1 METGNRKTRKS
12 VPSAKKGRTA
22 APVTVIDWVGVERAY
37 CGTRQSTRD
46 IGKAFGISHT
56 MVAKHAAA
64 KGWARPSKDQIPNP
78 PPRKGTTEL
87 EPRQERFVQEYL
99 IDLNGTQAYM
109 RAEPGTTEKSARTQ
123 ASRMLAK
130 VNVQKRIAA
139 ERSKTATKLELTC
152 ERVLAGYTKLAFF
165 DMRQAYHD
173 SGALKLP
180 HELDED
186 TAAAIAGYETVEMD
200 GGGTYDVEITEQPM
214 QVTFQNSHFQQA
226 LEMRKAGV
234 RINDATMVRYSNLSD
249 KSTVVQHDR
258 ALQARRSAL
267 VKQFAMAAMAGD
279 EEGKSEAREA
289 IASFNEKNPNRR
301 IQAIQ
306 LAQSVHQREKR
317 IRGAKE
323 GVYLPSKRRDSMEAG
338 RFANEQ

>member
-1 METGNRKTRKS
+1 METGNRENSSS
-12 VPSAKKGRTA
+12 VPSAKKGSTA
-22 APVTVIDWVGVERAY
+22 APVKVIDWAGVEKAY

-64 KGWARPSKDQIPNP
+64 KGWVRHSKDQIPNP
-78 PPRKGTTEL
+78 PPRKGTAEL

-109 RAEPGTTEKSARTQ
+109 RAEPGTTEKSARTL

-139 ERSKTATKLELTC
+139 ERSKTAAKLELTR
-152 ERVLAGYTKLAFF
+152 ERVLAEYTKLAFF

-200 GGGTYDVEITEQPM
+200 GGGKDAPPLQVRKVKWADKRAALDSIMKAQGWNKSDVGTAENPLVIRDMTDAER
-214 QVTFQNSHFQQA
+214 A
-226 LEMRKAGV
+226 V
-234 RINDATMVRYSNLSD
+234 RMSAI
-249 KSTVVQHDR
+249 
-258 ALQARRSAL
+258 LQANPTLVTAL
-267 VKQFAMAAMAGD
+267 AALMAG
-279 EEGKSEAREA
+279 G
-289 IASFNEKNPNRR
+289 
-301 IQAIQ
+301 
-306 LAQSVHQREKR
+306 AQ
-317 IRGAKE
+317 
-323 GVYLPSKRRDSMEAG
+323 P
-338 RFANEQ
+338 

>member
-1 METGNRKTRKS
+1 METGNRETPDS
-12 VPSAKKGRTA
+12 APSAKKGRTA
-22 APVTVIDWVGVERAY
+22 APVKVIDWGGVERAY

-64 KGWARPSKDQIPNP
+64 KGWVRPSKDQIPNP
-78 PPRKGTTEL
+78 PPRKSTAEL

-109 RAEPGTTEKSARTQ
+109 RAEPGTTEKSARTL

-139 ERSKTATKLELTC
+139 ERSKTAAKLELTR
-152 ERVLAGYTKLAFF
+152 ERVLAEYTKLAFF

-200 GGGTYDVEITEQPM
+200 GGGKDAPPLQVRKVKWADKRAALDSIMKAQGWNKSDVGTAENPLVIRDMTDAER
-214 QVTFQNSHFQQA
+214 A
-226 LEMRKAGV
+226 V
-234 RINDATMVRYSNLSD
+234 RMSAI
-249 KSTVVQHDR
+249 
-258 ALQARRSAL
+258 LQANPTLVTAL
-267 VKQFAMAAMAGD
+267 TALMAG
-279 EEGKSEAREA
+279 G
-289 IASFNEKNPNRR
+289 
-301 IQAIQ
+301 
-306 LAQSVHQREKR
+306 AQ
-317 IRGAKE
+317 
-323 GVYLPSKRRDSMEAG
+323 P
-338 RFANEQ
+338 

>member
-1 METGNRKTRKS
+1 METGNRENFSS

-22 APVTVIDWVGVERAY
+22 APAKVIDWVGVEKAY

-64 KGWARPSKDQIPNP
+64 KGWVRPSKDQISDPT
-78 PPRKGTTEL
+78 PRKGKAEL

-109 RAEPGTTEKSARTQ
+109 RAEPGTTEKSARTL

-139 ERSKTATKLELTC
+139 ERSKTAAKLELTR
-152 ERVLAGYTKLAFF
+152 ERVLAEYTKLAFF

-180 HELDED
+180 RELDED

-200 GGGTYDVEITEQPM
+200 GGGKDAPPLQVRKVKWADKRAALDSIMKAQGWNKSDVGTAENPLVIRDMTDAER
-214 QVTFQNSHFQQA
+214 A
-226 LEMRKAGV
+226 V
-234 RINDATMVRYSNLSD
+234 RMSAI
-249 KSTVVQHDR
+249 
-258 ALQARRSAL
+258 LQANPTLVTAL
-267 VKQFAMAAMAGD
+267 AALMAG
-279 EEGKSEAREA
+279 G
-289 IASFNEKNPNRR
+289 
-301 IQAIQ
+301 
-306 LAQSVHQREKR
+306 AQ
-317 IRGAKE
+317 
-323 GVYLPSKRRDSMEAG
+323 P
-338 RFANEQ
+338 

>member
-1 METGNRKTRKS
+1 METGNRKNSSS
-12 VPSAKKGRTA
+12 VPSNKKGRIA
-22 APVTVIDWVGVERAY
+22 APVKVIDWAGIETAY

-56 MVAKHAAA
+56 MVAKHCGG
-64 KGWARPSKDQIPNP
+64 KGLVRPSKDQISDPT
-78 PPRKGTTEL
+78 PRKGKAEL

-109 RAEPGTTEKSARTQ
+109 RAEPGTTEKSARTL

-139 ERSKTATKLELTC
+139 ERSKTAAKLELTR
-152 ERVLAGYTKLAFF
+152 ERVLAEYTKLAFF

-200 GGGTYDVEITEQPM
+200 GGGKDAPPLQVRKVKWADKRAALDSIMKAQGWNKSDVGTAENPLVIRDMTDAER
-214 QVTFQNSHFQQA
+214 A
-226 LEMRKAGV
+226 V
-234 RINDATMVRYSNLSD
+234 RMSAI
-249 KSTVVQHDR
+249 
-258 ALQARRSAL
+258 LQANPTLVTAL
-267 VKQFAMAAMAGD
+267 TALMAG
-279 EEGKSEAREA
+279 G
-289 IASFNEKNPNRR
+289 
-301 IQAIQ
+301 
-306 LAQSVHQREKR
+306 AQ
-317 IRGAKE
+317 
-323 GVYLPSKRRDSMEAG
+323 P
-338 RFANEQ
+338 

>member
-1 METGNRKTRKS
+1 METGNRKNSRS
-12 VPSAKKGRTA
+12 APSAKNGGTA
-22 APVTVIDWVGVERAY
+22 APAKVIDWAGVEKAY

-64 KGWARPSKDQIPNP
+64 KGWVRPSKDQISDPT
-78 PPRKGTTEL
+78 PRNGKAEL

-109 RAEPGTTEKSARTQ
+109 RAEPGTTEKSARTL

-139 ERSKTATKLELTC
+139 ERSKTAAKLELTR
-152 ERVLAGYTKLAFF
+152 ERVLAEYTKLAFF

-200 GGGTYDVEITEQPM
+200 GGGKDAPPLQVRKVKWADKRAALDSIMKAQGWNKSDVGTAENPLVLFLS
-214 QVTFQNSHFQQA
+214 QVQ
-226 LEMRKAGV
+226 G
-234 RINDATMVRYSNLSD
+234 
-249 KSTVVQHDR
+249 
-258 ALQARRSAL
+258 SAL
-267 VKQFAMAAMAGD
+267 PVVPDG
-279 EEGKSEAREA
+279 REA
-289 IASFNEKNPNRR
+289 SE
-301 IQAIQ
+301 
-306 LAQSVHQREKR
+306 
-317 IRGAKE
+317 
-323 GVYLPSKRRDSMEAG
+323 
-338 RFANEQ
+338 

>member
-1 METGNRKTRKS
+1 METGNRENSTS
-12 VPSAKKGRTA
+12 VPSAKEGRTA
-22 APVTVIDWVGVERAY
+22 APGKVIDWVGVEKAY

-56 MVAKHAAA
+56 MVAKNAAA
-64 KGWARPSKDQIPNP
+64 KGWVRPSKDLIPNP

-109 RAEPGTTEKSARTQ
+109 RAEPGTTEKSARTL

-139 ERSKTATKLELTC
+139 ERSKTAAKLELTR
-152 ERVLAGYTKLAFF
+152 ERVLAEYTKLAFF

-200 GGGTYDVEITEQPM
+200 GGGKDAPPLQVRKVKWADKRAALDSIMKAQGWNKSDVGTAENPLVIRDMTDAER
-214 QVTFQNSHFQQA
+214 A
-226 LEMRKAGV
+226 V
-234 RINDATMVRYSNLSD
+234 RMSAI
-249 KSTVVQHDR
+249 
-258 ALQARRSAL
+258 LQANPTLVTAL
-267 VKQFAMAAMAGD
+267 AALMAG
-279 EEGKSEAREA
+279 G
-289 IASFNEKNPNRR
+289 
-301 IQAIQ
+301 
-306 LAQSVHQREKR
+306 AQ
-317 IRGAKE
+317 
-323 GVYLPSKRRDSMEAG
+323 P
-338 RFANEQ
+338 